1 MTPEFVSHYTGI
13 CLFCQLVICWL
24 QHPGGEEVL
33 LEQAGM
39 LQDYYLFEVKC
50 HDIVFFVCYS
60 AGFLQVFDRFS
71 RNFGSDPHLF
81 RIILYSCL

>member
-50 HDIVFFVCYS
+50 HDIVFLSVTQQDFCKYS
-60 AGFLQVFDRFS
+60 IDFHEI
-71 RNFGSDPHLF
+71 FGSDPHLF